1 MMVLKT
7 RESYPDMVFYIM
19 SDQPDCCP
27 KCQTRLDF
35 VEKIKIDDEHVFVK
49 FCDECQREVLIVED

>member
-1 MMVLKT
+1 MAIENAPGT
-7 RESYPDMVFYIM
+7 IYYIM

-27 KCQTRLDF
+27 KCQRRLDL
-35 VEKIKIDDEHVFVK
+35 VEIAMIDDERVFVN

>member
-1 MMVLKT
+1 MTALKT
-7 RESYPDMVFYIM
+7 RESCPDMVFYIM

-27 KCQTRLDF
+27 KCQTRLDL
-35 VEKIKIDDEHVFVK
+35 VEEVMIDDEHVFVQ

>member
-1 MMVLKT
+1 MTALKT
-7 RESYPDMVFYIM
+7 RESIPNMVFHIM

-35 VEKIKIDDEHVFVK
+35 VEEIIIDDEHVFVK

>member
-1 MMVLKT
+1 MTVLKT
-7 RESYPDMVFYIM
+7 RESIPDTIYYIM

-35 VEKIKIDDEHVFVK
+35 IEIVMINDERVFVK
-49 FCDECQREVLIVED
+49 FCDECQCEVLIVED

>member
-1 MMVLKT
+1 MTALKT
-7 RESYPDMVFYIM
+7 RESCPDMVFYIM

-27 KCQTRLDF
+27 KCQTRLDL
-35 VEKIKIDDEHVFVK
+35 VEEVMIDDEHVFVK